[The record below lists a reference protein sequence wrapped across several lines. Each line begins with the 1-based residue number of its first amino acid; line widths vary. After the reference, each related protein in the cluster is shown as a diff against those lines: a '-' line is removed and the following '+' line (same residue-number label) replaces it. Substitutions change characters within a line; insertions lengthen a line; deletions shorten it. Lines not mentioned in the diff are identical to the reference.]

1 LQQLLD
7 LGRFIVFWRDQH
19 RSQLNLFVFDRGFLA
34 GFINIVNIALD
45 TLAAPTDVT
54 TLNASTTAHGLMPK
68 APNDVSQYFRGDA
81 TWAISPGSTATTSTF
96 TCPAFYAAVAGVLIA
111 SSPWLQPGDKV
122 FVAGAGKFFVS
133 AKASNTSVTLFNTGD
148 LGNASSG
155 TIASGSEILLV
166 PKEIGESLFSSW
178 TDDFLIPNL
187 GGWYLTG
194 SAGTGAAIF
203 DTTAFTDA
211 NHPGC
216 ATLVS
221 ASTATGYAWMTS
233 SPGYFNIN
241 TAGDTIAF
249 RAVIDCAVKPTTVA
263 AANGVFYVGLGTQ
276 LSAATQPVDF
286 IGFSFI
292 PATDT
297 TNWRFTTVKSGTGT
311 NSVQTSYAF
320 AINTWVDMSFICVAG
335 TAFWRI
341 YTWNGTFP
349 AKSAGVS
356 TDIPTNSVGFVNAIY
371 NGASGTTQFTNYLDL
386 LEIHSITPAL
396 TPRFRGAN
404 LVNNF

>member
-1 LQQLLD
+1 
-7 LGRFIVFWRDQH
+7 
-19 RSQLNLFVFDRGFLA
+19 
-34 GFINIVNIALD
+34 
-45 TLAAPTDVT
+45 
-54 TLNASTTAHGLMPK
+54 MPK

-241 TAGDTIAF
+241 TAGDKIAF

-292 PATDT
+292 PATD
-297 TNWRFTTVKSGTGT
+297 NYQLAVYDGQVRHRDQQRPNVLRFRHQYLGRHVLHLRGRYGFLEDLHLERHLPGKECWCEYGHSNQLGRIRECDLQRRFGNDPVYQLSG
-311 NSVQTSYAF
+311 
-320 AINTWVDMSFICVAG
+320 
-335 TAFWRI
+335 
-341 YTWNGTFP
+341 
-349 AKSAGVS
+349 SAGDPFHHS
-356 TDIPTNSVGFVNAIY
+356 
-371 NGASGTTQFTNYLDL
+371 GADAKVPG
-386 LEIHSITPAL
+386 
-396 TPRFRGAN
+396 GAN